1 MLSAGMRLASA
12 IGMSIRH
19 DDLGRS
25 GRALSDLGSFVERAA
40 RAANPSRSKLGRAT
54 AVVTVAKLGAQLLPV
69 GWRLAR
75 RYPVASTVAIAGIL
89 LALYASR
96 SQRTFSRP

>member
-1 MLSAGMRLASA
+1 MGM
-12 IGMSIRH
+12 RH

-25 GRALSDLGSFVERAA
+25 GRALSDFGAFVERAA
-40 RAANPSRSKLGRAT
+40 HAANPSRSKLGRVA
-54 AVVTVAKLGAQLLPV
+54 AVVTVARLGAQLLPA

-75 RYPVASTVAIAGIL
+75 RYPLASTLAISGIL

-96 SQRTFSRP
+96 APRLTARY